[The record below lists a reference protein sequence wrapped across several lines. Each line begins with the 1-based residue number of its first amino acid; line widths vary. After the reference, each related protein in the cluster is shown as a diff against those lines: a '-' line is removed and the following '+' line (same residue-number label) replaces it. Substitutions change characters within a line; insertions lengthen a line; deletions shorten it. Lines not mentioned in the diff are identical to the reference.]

1 MIKILTREYLA
12 TYTFLAAEIERMK
25 KESNTMKII
34 HSRGHMALLKDRW
47 INFRLQNVI
56 LLYQALQ

>member
-25 KESNTMKII
+25 KRIKYYENHPLQRTY
-34 HSRGHMALLKDRW
+34 GVVKDR
-47 INFRLQNVI
+47 
-56 LLYQALQ
+56 